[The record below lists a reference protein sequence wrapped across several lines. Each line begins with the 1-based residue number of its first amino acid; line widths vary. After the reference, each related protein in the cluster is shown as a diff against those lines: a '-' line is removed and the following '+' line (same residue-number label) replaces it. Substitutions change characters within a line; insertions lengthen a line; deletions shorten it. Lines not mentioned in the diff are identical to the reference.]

1 MPRPNIRRPQQKAS
15 QPYAIP
21 FRRNGDIKRK
31 TQRKMPKDY
40 ADGIRIFHT

>member
-15 QPYAIP
+15 WPYAMP
-21 FRRNGDIKRK
+21 FRKGGDIKRK
-31 TQRKMPKDY
+31 TQRKMPKGY